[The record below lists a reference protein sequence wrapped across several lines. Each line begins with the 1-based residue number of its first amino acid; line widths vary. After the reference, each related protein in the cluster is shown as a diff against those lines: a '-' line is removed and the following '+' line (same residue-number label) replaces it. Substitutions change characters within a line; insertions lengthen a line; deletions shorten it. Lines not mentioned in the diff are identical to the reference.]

1 MAIQPI
7 DLQTLFT
14 QMDKVAK
21 IQIDQKEGAQIQQA
35 LQSAMIQKRTE
46 EKIRSVN
53 EAQNSGEGT
62 EPINDRNKRKNKAR
76 TAEDT
81 KLKQD
86 KEASA
91 GDATT
96 EIVRD
101 PDLGQN
107 IDVSG

>member
-1 MAIQPI
+1 MAIKPI

-21 IQIDQKEGAQIQQA
+21 TQIDQKEGVQIQQA
-35 LQSAMIQKRTE
+35 LQGAMIQKRTE

-62 EPINDRNKRKNKAR
+62 EPINDRNKRKKNAR
-76 TAEDT
+76 TTGDN
-81 KLKQD
+81 KPNPD

-91 GDATT
+91 GEDAT